1 MSEILKNPVV
11 TGVGGGIAGLLVGAL
26 LSLSTIESKVGSSM
40 GRAMEDLSAVVQG
53 DDAALSEVTER
64 LAALEES
71 VSGSADAVSGLGEQ
85 VAGDLGQRIA
95 ALEARIDTVAED
107 IGSQISRTA
116 EAQAEAVRGAL
127 EAQPA
132 AAAPQPEAQAEQESA
147 PQTAMPEGL
156 AMMAGARGVGET
168 FVLAGGAVRAFV
180 QRVDAQG
187 GTALLSVN
195 GAATQLSPGETVTV
209 RHEAGACRLALG
221 ELGAQGVRISSDC
234 DMPAGDGALGAAYGP
249 GEMAR
254 LGDGKLR
261 VFVSGILGDAA
272 RLAINGLETQ
282 RLRVGE
288 THAVENCMVSVT
300 GIRGNSVLLSGGCS

>member
-11 TGVGGGIAGLLVGAL
+11 TGVGGGIAGLLVGSL

-40 GRAMEDLSAVVQG
+40 GRAMEDLSETVQG
-53 DDAALSEVTER
+53 DDAALSEVSER

-85 VAGDLGQRIA
+85 VAGDLGERIA

-107 IGSQISRTA
+107 IGSQISQTA

-132 AAAPQPEAQAEQESA
+132 AAPEPEAEAAAVSA
-147 PQTAMPEGL
+147 PQAETPEGL
-156 AMMAGARGVGET
+156 AMVAGARGVGET

-180 QRVDAQG
+180 QRVDAEA

-195 GAATQLSPGETVTV
+195 GAAAQLSPGEAITV
-209 RHEAGACRLALG
+209 RHSAGACRLALG
-221 ELGAQGVRISSDC
+221 EVGSDGVRISSDC
-234 DMPAGDGALGAAYGP
+234 DMPAGEGTAYGP
-249 GEMAR
+249 GEMAS
-254 LGDGKLR
+254 LGDGQLR

-272 RLAINGLETQ
+272 RLAINGLDTQ
-282 RLRVGE
+282 SLRVGE
-288 THAVENCMVSVT
+288 SHAVENCTLSVT
-300 GIRGNSVLLSGGCS
+300 GIRGNRVLLDGGCS

>member
-11 TGVGGGIAGLLVGAL
+11 TGVGGGIAGLLVGSL

-53 DDAALSEVTER
+53 DDAALSEVSER

-71 VSGSADAVSGLGEQ
+71 VSGNAGA
-85 VAGDLGQRIA
+85 VAGDLGERIA
-95 ALEARIDTVAED
+95 ALEARIDRVAEE
-107 IGSQISRTA
+107 IGNQISQTA

-127 EAQPA
+127 EAQPV
-132 AAAPQPEAQAEQESA
+132 AAPEPEAEAAVSA
-147 PQTAMPEGL
+147 PQAETPEGL
-156 AMMAGARGVGET
+156 AMVPEARGVGET

-180 QRVDAQG
+180 QRVDAEA

-195 GAATQLSPGETVTV
+195 GAAAQLSPGEAITV

-221 ELGAQGVRISSDC
+221 EVDADGVRISSDC
-234 DMPAGDGALGAAYGP
+234 DMPAGDGAAYGP
-249 GEMAR
+249 GEMAS
-254 LGDGKLR
+254 LGDGQLR

-282 RLRVGE
+282 SLRVGE
-288 THAVENCMVSVT
+288 SHSVENCTVSVT
-300 GIRGNSVLLSGGCS
+300 GIRGNRVLLDGGCS

>member
-11 TGVGGGIAGLLVGAL
+11 TGVGGGIAGLLVGSL

-71 VSGSADAVSGLGEQ
+71 VSGSAEAVSGLGEQ
-85 VAGDLGQRIA
+85 VAGDLGDRIA
-95 ALEARIDTVAED
+95 ALEARIDTVAEE
-107 IGSQISRTA
+107 IGSQISQTA
-116 EAQAEAVRGAL
+116 AAQAEAVRGAL

-132 AAAPQPEAQAEQESA
+132 AAAPEPEAQAEQESA

-180 QRVDAQG
+180 QRVDAEG

-195 GAATQLSPGETVTV
+195 GAAAQLAPGEAITV

-221 ELGAQGVRISSDC
+221 EVGADGVRISSDC
-234 DMPAGDGALGAAYGP
+234 DMPAGEGTAYGP
-249 GEMAR
+249 GEMAS
-254 LGDGKLR
+254 LGDGQLR

-272 RLAINGLETQ
+272 RLAINGLDTQ

-288 THAVENCMVSVT
+288 SHAVENCTVSVT
-300 GIRGNSVLLSGGCS
+300 GIRGNRVLLDGGCS

>member
-11 TGVGGGIAGLLVGAL
+11 TGVGGGIAGLLVGSL

-40 GRAMEDLSAVVQG
+40 GRAMEDLSAAVEG
-53 DDAALSEVTER
+53 DDAALSEVSER

-85 VAGDLGQRIA
+85 VAGDLGERIA
-95 ALEARIDTVAED
+95 ALEARIDTVAEE
-107 IGSQISRTA
+107 IGSQISQTA

-127 EAQPA
+127 EAQPV
-132 AAAPQPEAQAEQESA
+132 AAPEPEAEAAVSA
-147 PQTAMPEGL
+147 PQAETPEGL
-156 AMMAGARGVGET
+156 AMVPEARGVGET

-180 QRVDAQG
+180 QRVDAEA

-195 GAATQLSPGETVTV
+195 GAAAQLSPGEAITV

-221 ELGAQGVRISSDC
+221 EVDADGVRISSDC
-234 DMPAGDGALGAAYGP
+234 DMPAGEGTAYGP
-249 GEMAR
+249 GEMAS
-254 LGDGKLR
+254 LGDGQLR

-282 RLRVGE
+282 SLRVGE
-288 THAVENCMVSVT
+288 SHSVENCTVSVT
-300 GIRGNSVLLSGGCS
+300 GIRGNLVLLDGGCS

>member
-26 LSLSTIESKVGSSM
+26 LSLSTIERKVGSSM

-53 DDAALSEVTER
+53 DDAALSQVSER

-71 VSGSADAVSGLGEQ
+71 VSGNAEAVAGLGKQ
-85 VAGDLGQRIA
+85 VADDLGGRIA
-95 ALEARIDTVAED
+95 ALEARIDTVAQD
-107 IGSQISRTA
+107 IGRQISQTA

-127 EAQPA
+127 EAQPVATPEPEA
-132 AAAPQPEAQAEQESA
+132 AAVSVPQAE
-147 PQTAMPEGL
+147 TPEGL
-156 AMMAGARGVGET
+156 AMVPEARGVGET

-180 QRVDAQG
+180 QRLDAEA

-195 GAATQLSPGETVTV
+195 GSTAQLSPGEAVTV

-221 ELGAQGVRISSDC
+221 EVGADGVRVSSDC
-234 DMPAGDGALGAAYGP
+234 DMPAGDGALGTAYAP
-249 GEMAR
+249 GEMAS
-254 LGDGKLR
+254 LGDGQLR
-261 VFVSGILGDAA
+261 VFVSGILGDEA
-272 RLAINGLETQ
+272 RLAINGLDTQ

-288 THAVENCMVSVT
+288 SHAAENCTVSVT
-300 GIRGNSVLLSGGCS
+300 GIRGNSVLLDGGCS